1 MVGSASAFLMQVV
14 TSPRTIISSGVH
26 RPSVSSV
33 YLPIRCR
40 HPASMA
46 SPASR
51 ASRGKKLLST
61 IAEDDPWVLLE
72 EFKVWTILNRGT
84 YDLIEFQNAINNL
97 RRECQLNIHT
107 LENEIASIQ
116 QTMIEQTLQ
125 QREDIQDNTIED
137 IVVMPA
143 LKAVFAG
150 YQTTDEDR
158 LRLQSAHPEG

>member
-1 MVGSASAFLMQVV
+1 MVGSASAFLMQAVA
-14 TSPRTIISSGVH
+14 SPRKIISGVH
-26 RPSVSSV
+26 RPSV
-33 YLPIRCR
+33 
-40 HPASMA
+40 
-46 SPASR
+46 
-51 ASRGKKLLST
+51 SRGKKLLST
-61 IAEDDPWVLLE
+61 IAEDDPWVLLD
-72 EFKVWTILNRGT
+72 EFKVWAILNRGT

-125 QREDIQDNTIED
+125 QREDVQDNTIED

-158 LRLQSAHPEG
+158 LRLQSAHPEEIQR